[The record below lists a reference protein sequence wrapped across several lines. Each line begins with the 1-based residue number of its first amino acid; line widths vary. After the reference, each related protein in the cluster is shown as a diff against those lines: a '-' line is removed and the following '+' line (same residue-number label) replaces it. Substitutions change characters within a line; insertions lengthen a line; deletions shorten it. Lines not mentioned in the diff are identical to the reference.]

1 MSMSGQRRLELERA
15 RAEALRLD
23 QVRQECEA
31 LADACEAAIR
41 DVRDVAV
48 QQLAS
53 DDLRKIAPEL
63 RKIRRQISDAPDES
77 RAALLE
83 ASRRLHQA
91 IARAEAAANRWKKE
105 QVDAVAAARQAQAVA
120 AATGPSDGE
129 AAALGRRAVA
139 LAAQGAIADA
149 LQATASSQKAARAAS
164 AAALDEKIRREVVKG
179 LLKTLKEMGFVTVGP
194 QLEAGL
200 VVLEGRLASRRR
212 ARFEVSLDGNLGFD
226 LDGYEG
232 RACAVDMEKVETVL
246 RDRFGVKLGPPQ
258 VVWKSPD
265 RITKGARDVPTG
277 TTRKR

>member
-31 LADACEAAIR
+31 LADACDAAVR

-48 QQLAS
+48 QQLVS

-63 RKIRRQISDAPDES
+63 REIRRQISDAPDES
-77 RAALLE
+77 RTALVD
-83 ASRRLHQA
+83 ASRRLHHA
-91 IARAEAAANRWKKE
+91 IARAEAAANRWEDE
-105 QVDAVAAARQAQAVA
+105 QVTAVAAARQAQAVA

-139 LAAQGAIADA
+139 LAAEGAVADA
-149 LQATASSQKAARAAS
+149 AEATASSQEAARAAS

-179 LLKTLKEMGFVTVGP
+179 LLKTLKGMGFVTVGP

-200 VVLEGRLASRRR
+200 VVLEGRLASGRR

-232 RACAVDMEKVETVL
+232 RACAAEMEKVETVL

-258 VVWKSPD
+258 VVWKNPD
-265 RITKGARDVPTG
+265 RISKGARDTPSG